1 MKVRMFCR
9 YTLIALLNFTL
20 ISASFAQRAD
30 MKIAF
35 VSTRD
40 GNREIY
46 VMDAD
51 GKNLKNL
58 TNSPGNDIFPVWSPD
73 GKKIAYIS
81 GNLGDGNSLEVFVM
95 NADGSNPK
103 NLTKNRAEEFE
114 WPAWSPDG
122 KKIAFQSYRDFNGE
136 IYVMDADGGNPKN
149 LTKAPGVGDGS
160 PAWSPDGKKIA
171 FVSRRDG
178 NSEVYVMNADGT
190 DQRNLTKHPA
200 NDRIPSWSK
209 DGRQIFFWSN
219 RGANEEPLKRY
230 MVLASGGNS
239 IKSPAP
245 WGVLSPDGKLIAFA
259 SGANPNSEIFV
270 VNTDG
275 SNPRNLTNSPG
286 NDWSP
291 AWAPIHGLAVSPSH
305 KLTTTWG
312 YIKRQ
317 PVQ

>member
-58 TNSPGNDIFPVWSPD
+58 TNSPGNDIFPVWSPH

-81 GNLGDGNSLEVFVM
+81 GNLGDENSLEVFVM

-136 IYVMDADGGNPKN
+136 IYFKLYPI
-149 LTKAPGVGDGS
+149 TVGR
-160 PAWSPDGKKIA
+160 P
-171 FVSRRDG
+171 
-178 NSEVYVMNADGT
+178 
-190 DQRNLTKHPA
+190 HPA
-200 NDRIPSWSK
+200 NYYDTIHPANLLPKLLLEFRFIHIVECFVFSH
-209 DGRQIFFWSN
+209 RVMSN
-219 RGANEEPLKRY
+219 
-230 MVLASGGNS
+230 
-239 IKSPAP
+239 
-245 WGVLSPDGKLIAFA
+245 
-259 SGANPNSEIFV
+259 
-270 VNTDG
+270 
-275 SNPRNLTNSPG
+275 
-286 NDWSP
+286 
-291 AWAPIHGLAVSPSH
+291 
-305 KLTTTWG
+305 
-312 YIKRQ
+312 
-317 PVQ
+317 